1 MPELTTTHI
10 ALLAIMV
17 VVGAIVGWIL
27 RGNRSQHEKA
37 AVSAGWQEQLEAQ
50 RIEHDR
56 LTEQNK
62 TLMEQVS
69 QYQASNRDAKNRA
82 RELSEAVQ
90 EAYAR
95 RDELQ
100 RELKDIRTNLETAV
114 NERDQLQSD
123 IAENTGSEELLEQKN
138 ARIEKLESELQ
149 NWQDRLPPLIER
161 FRVRNEEAEQLE
173 ADLDTARARI
183 RELESMIA
191 HGETRVEPVEDPESL
206 TDGLDAS
213 NDTIQVESSMIEESV
228 ILAEP
233 EADEEPESDDED
245 ADDVTDLAEV
255 LEPDED
261 FDSAIQQ
268 LDADEDADDED
279 QEDDQSEDD
288 DFEEDDTEEDELS
301 AVVETMNGSKD
312 DLKQIKGVG
321 PAIEKTLNEL
331 GIFRFDQIADMSE
344 YDIDRVANRLR
355 GFRSRIYRE
364 DWIGQARELR
374 DGQAGA

>member
-1 MPELTTTHI
+1 MPELTPPHI

-17 VVGAIVGWIL
+17 VLGAVVGWIL
-27 RGNRSQHEKA
+27 RGKRSQHEKA

-62 TLMEQVS
+62 ALMEQVS

-82 RELSEAVQ
+82 RELSEVVQ
-90 EAYAR
+90 EAFAR

-114 NERDQLQSD
+114 NERDQLQSN
-123 IAENTGSEELLEQKN
+123 IAESSGAEEEIDRKN
-138 ARIEKLESELQ
+138 ARIEKLEGELQ

-161 FRVRNEEAEQLE
+161 FRTRNEEAEQLE
-173 ADLDTARARI
+173 ADLDAARARI

-233 EADEEPESDDED
+233 EIEDDDDDESED
-245 ADDVTDLAEV
+245 MTDLAEV

-268 LDADEDADDED
+268 LEDEDEDED
-279 QEDDQSEDD
+279 EN
-288 DFEEDDTEEDELS
+288 S
-301 AVVETMNGSKD
+301 ADGSDVVEALNGSRD

-364 DWIGQARELR
+364 DWIGQARDLR
-374 DGQAGA
+374 DQEVGAQ

>member
-1 MPELTTTHI
+1 MPELTPLLI
-10 ALLAIMV
+10 ALLAVMV

-56 LTEQNK
+56 LTDQNK
-62 TLMEQVS
+62 TLMEQIS

-90 EAYAR
+90 DAFAR

-100 RELKDIRTNLETAV
+100 RELKDIRTNLEKAV
-114 NERDQLQSD
+114 TERDQLQSD
-123 IAENTGSEELLEQKN
+123 IAERSSTTTELEKKTE
-138 ARIEKLESELQ
+138 RIRKLETEVK
-149 NWQDRLPPLIER
+149 NWQDRVPPLIER
-161 FRVRNEEAEQLE
+161 FRERNREAQQLE
-173 ADLDTARARI
+173 VDLDAARARI
-183 RELESMIA
+183 RELEAMIA
-191 HGETRVEPVEDPESL
+191 HGETRIDPVENPESL

-213 NDTIQVESSMIEESV
+213 NDTIQVEASMIEESV
-228 ILAEP
+228 ILESP
-233 EADEEPESDDED
+233 EGDEDEDEDEEM
-245 ADDVTDLAEV
+245 A
-255 LEPDED
+255 
-261 FDSAIQQ
+261 
-268 LDADEDADDED
+268 
-279 QEDDQSEDD
+279 
-288 DFEEDDTEEDELS
+288 EDERDER
-301 AVVETMNGSKD
+301 VVRMNGSPD
-312 DLKQIKGVG
+312 DLKMIKGIG

-364 DWIGQARELR
+364 DWIGQARDLR
-374 DGQAGA
+374 DQQPGA

>member
-17 VVGAIVGWIL
+17 VVGAVIGWIL

-50 RIEHDR
+50 RVEHDR

-62 TLMEQVS
+62 ALMEQVS
-69 QYQASNRDAKNRA
+69 QFQASNRDAKNRA

-90 EAYAR
+90 EAFAR

-114 NERDQLQSD
+114 AERDQLQSD
-123 IAENTGSEELLEQKN
+123 IAENSGTEELLDQKN

-173 ADLDTARARI
+173 SDLDAARARI

-191 HGETRVEPVEDPESL
+191 HGETRVEPVEDPETL

-233 EADEEPESDDED
+233 EAEEEPESDEDDSDEL
-245 ADDVTDLAEV
+245 TDLAEV

-261 FDSAIQQ
+261 FDSAIQE
-268 LDADEDADDED
+268 LDADEDEDEP
-279 QEDDQSEDD
+279 DD
-288 DFEEDDTEEDELS
+288 DDVDEEPS

-364 DWIGQARELR
+364 DWIGQARDLR
-374 DGQAGA
+374 DQQADA